1 MHYANRE
8 RDRAEDR
15 KRDWDSGSGIGFGSQ
30 AGTEARD
37 NINVGWGGEAR
48 RGEAMVE
55 GTKTDVSGLR
65 AEAAAAWG
73 STRASASG
81 RRGAARRGRR
91 GDGRGGDV

>member
-37 NINVGWGGEAR
+37 NINVGWGGEER
-48 RGEAMVE
+48 RWS
-55 GTKTDVSGLR
+55 KGLR
-65 AEAAAAWG
+65 L
-73 STRASASG
+73 T
-81 RRGAARRGRR
+81 
-91 GDGRGGDV
+91 